1 MIMRERL
8 TAHKRWLA
16 DPSEGGRLVA
26 VEEDLSGVDLCG
38 ANLRSANLRGANLR
52 SADLRGADLR
62 GANLISANLSD
73 ADLRAADLRSAYLH
87 DANLC
92 GAVCCNADLI
102 GADLSGATLR
112 GVDLT
117 GANLNDADL
126 SGADLRAANL
136 CGANLSGAD
145 LSGADLSG
153 ADLRNAN
160 LSDANLS
167 DAKGYPC
174 PSTWVDAQ
182 EVDPEGRG
190 IIVYKIFGLHYPAPA
205 DWRVEPGAVITEVVN
220 PDRGTECGSGI
231 NVAPW
236 SWGGFNSNKPIW
248 KLLIEWRDLCTL
260 VVPFGTD
267 GKARVGRATLLEEVE

>member
-1 MIMRERL
+1 MITWERL
-8 TAHKRWLA
+8 TAHRRWLEN
-16 DPSEGGRLVA
+16 PSEEGRLVA
-26 VEEDLSGVDLCG
+26 VEEDLSGANLRG
-38 ANLRSANLRGANLR
+38 ANLRGADLRGADLRSANLRSADLRSADLRSANISRANISRADISRADLRDANLSRADLRGANLSIADLSGADLSFADLSGANLSGANLSGANLR
-52 SADLRGADLR
+52 SADLRGAD
-62 GANLISANLSD
+62 I
-73 ADLRAADLRSAYLH
+73 
-87 DANLC
+87 
-92 GAVCCNADLI
+92 
-102 GADLSGATLR
+102 
-112 GVDLT
+112 
-117 GANLNDADL
+117 
-126 SGADLRAANL
+126 
-136 CGANLSGAD
+136 
-145 LSGADLSG
+145 
-153 ADLRNAN
+153 
-160 LSDANLS
+160 SDANLS
-167 DAKGYPC
+167 SAKGYPC